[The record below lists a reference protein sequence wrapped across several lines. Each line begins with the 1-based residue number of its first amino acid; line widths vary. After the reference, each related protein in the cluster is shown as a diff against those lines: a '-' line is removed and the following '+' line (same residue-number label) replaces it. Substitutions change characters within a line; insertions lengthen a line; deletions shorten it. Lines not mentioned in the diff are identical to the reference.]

1 MKILTIPKGKS
12 GKFRTIYCPDKD
24 EKKRSASWIKLTQA
38 KLLTQPNVNVL
49 HGFMPGRSPV
59 TNALAHVGWQFSL
72 SFDLKDFFDS
82 VRPSH
87 VANMIGDNDTLGRF
101 VNDCFYDGAARQ
113 GLPSSP
119 AIANLAACPM
129 DNAICKLINRSRLG
143 QNFTYTRYADDLTFS
158 FNYDSVGRMLLEKMP
173 EIVAAHGFTI
183 NKTKTHL
190 QCAKAGRRIITGVAV
205 DDSGVH
211 PTREVKRR
219 IRAMRHQLSNSIQK
233 RGYKAL
239 VTKLLDSHR
248 RGGTTNIKSLL
259 INGYLGLKEW
269 SRLKVPED
277 FKEYGKAAQVRTPV
291 APRHNS
297 PTPTALKMPSLGLAR
312 AIRKFIFD

>member
-1 MKILTIPKGKS
+1 MRILTIPKGKS
-12 GKFRTIYCPDKD
+12 GKLRTIYCPDQD
-24 EKKRSASWIKLTQA
+24 EKKRSASWIKLIQA
-38 KLLTQPNVNVL
+38 RLLTQPNVNVL

-87 VANMIGDNDTLGRF
+87 LPVEFLLNPGIG
-101 VNDCFYDGAARQ
+101 NDCFYDGAARQ

-119 AIANLAACPM
+119 AIANLAACQM
-129 DNAICKLINRSRLG
+129 DDMICKLINRSRLG

-158 FNYDSVGRMLLEKMP
+158 FNYDSVGRMLLEKIP
-173 EIVAAHGFTI
+173 EIVSVNGFTI

-219 IRAMRHQLSNSIQK
+219 LRAMRHQLSNGIQK

-239 VTKLLDSHR
+239 VSKLLDSHR
-248 RGGTTNIKSLL
+248 KGGTTNIKSLL

-269 SRLKVPED
+269 SRLKLPED
-277 FKEYGKAAQVRTPV
+277 FKEFGTAAVKATPV
-291 APRHNS
+291 QQVAPS
-297 PTPTALKMPSLGLAR
+297 SASLKMPSLGLAR